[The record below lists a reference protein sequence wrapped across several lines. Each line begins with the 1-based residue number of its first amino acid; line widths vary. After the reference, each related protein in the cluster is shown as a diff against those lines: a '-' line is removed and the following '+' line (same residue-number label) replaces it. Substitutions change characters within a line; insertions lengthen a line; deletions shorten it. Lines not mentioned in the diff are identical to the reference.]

1 MINSFDEFNSKKEKY
16 CSDLKIDFG
25 YALDALSEGVFV
37 EQIKMVDGD
46 EMREQAYPQVS
57 VVVDCFGDIFL
68 YREAGFLDRPGND
81 KFIIGRIS
89 EEKSFEMIIREFI
102 ENKQKTILHKSD
114 SRFMDAFDHV
124 VTILLNQSESDN
136 KIGVPFDLGP
146 VLCRSNI
153 EININANN
161 KKKGLFGT
169 YHQ

>member
-136 KIGVPFDLGP
+136 KIGVPFYLGP